1 MKLDIKEL
9 NMMKQ
14 QEVQIYGN
22 RLELSGGEK
31 VKKEITGVMIY
42 YYKVCKR
49 KLWYFYNEIQ
59 MEQGN
64 ESVEIGKA
72 IDEETYRR
80 DKKHINIDNI
90 INIDFIRSKGILH
103 EVKKS
108 NKIEEASILQV
119 KYYLY
124 FLNKRGIENIKGKI
138 DYPLLKQ
145 NIDVELT
152 REDVTIIEGILDDIQ
167 NIVKSSNP
175 PNLEK
180 KRICKACAYYDLCF
194 I

>member
-1 MKLDIKEL
+1 MQKD
-9 NMMKQ
+9 
-14 QEVQIYGN
+14 
-22 RLELSGGEK
+22 
-31 VKKEITGVMIY
+31 ITGVMVY
-42 YYKVCKR
+42 YYEVCKR

-64 ESVEIGKA
+64 EAVAIGKT
-72 IDEETYRR
+72 IDEETYKR

-124 FLNKRGIENIKGKI
+124 FLQKRGVDNIKAQI
-138 DYPLLKQ
+138 DYPLLKK
-145 NIDVELT
+145 NIEVELT
-152 REDVTIIEGILDDIQ
+152 ELDIKNIEEILDDIKVIVEK
-167 NIVKSSNP
+167 NIP
-175 PNLEK
+175 PELEK
-180 KRICKACAYYDLCF
+180 KRICKSCAYYDLCF

>member
-1 MKLDIKEL
+1 M
-9 NMMKQ
+9 
-14 QEVQIYGN
+14 
-22 RLELSGGEK
+22 
-31 VKKEITGVMIY
+31 KKEITGVMVY
-42 YYKVCKR
+42 YHQVCKR

-64 ESVEIGKA
+64 ENVEIGK
-72 IDEETYRR
+72 ILDEETYKR

-90 INIDFIRSKGILH
+90 INIDFIRSKGVLH

-108 NKIEEASILQV
+108 KKIEEASILQV

-124 FLNKRGIENIKGKI
+124 FLNKRGVTDIKGKI

-145 NIDVELT
+145 SVDIELSKEDIT
-152 REDVTIIEGILDDIQ
+152 MIEDVLKDI
-167 NIVKSSNP
+167 NVIVNKTNP
-175 PNLEK
+175 PILEK
-180 KRICKACAYYDLCF
+180 KRICRSCAYYDLCF

>member
-1 MKLDIKEL
+1 M
-9 NMMKQ
+9 N
-14 QEVQIYGN
+14 
-22 RLELSGGEK
+22 
-31 VKKEITGVMIY
+31 KEITGVMIY
-42 YYKVCKR
+42 YYEVCKR

-64 ESVEIGKA
+64 ENVEIGKT

-80 DKKHINIDNI
+80 EKKHINIDNI
-90 INIDFIRSKGILH
+90 INIDFIKSKGILH

-108 NKIEEASILQV
+108 NKIEDASILQV

-124 FLNKRGIENIKGKI
+124 FLKKKGVENIKAKI

-145 NIDVELT
+145 SIDVELT
-152 REDVTIIEGILDDIQ
+152 DED
-167 NIVKSSNP
+167 NIVIEDILLDLQKITSLKNP
-175 PNLEK
+175 PYLDK
-180 KRICKACAYYDLCF
+180 KRICKACAYHDLCF

>member
-1 MKLDIKEL
+1 M
-9 NMMKQ
+9 Q
-14 QEVQIYGN
+14 
-22 RLELSGGEK
+22 
-31 VKKEITGVMIY
+31 KEITGVMIY
-42 YYKVCKR
+42 YYEVCKR

-64 ESVEIGKA
+64 ENVEIGKA

-90 INIDFIRSKGILH
+90 INIDFIRSRGILH

-124 FLNKRGIENIKGKI
+124 FLKKKGVEDIKGKI

-145 NIDVELT
+145 SIDIDLT
-152 REDVTIIEGILDDIQ
+152 DEDIVMIEEILEDIQ
-167 NIVKSSNP
+167 KIVSLKNP
-175 PNLEK
+175 PSLEK
-180 KRICKACAYYDLCF
+180 KRICKSCAYYDLCF

>member
-1 MKLDIKEL
+1 M
-9 NMMKQ
+9 
-14 QEVQIYGN
+14 
-22 RLELSGGEK
+22 
-31 VKKEITGVMIY
+31 KKEITGVMIY
-42 YYKVCKR
+42 YYEVCKR

-64 ESVEIGKA
+64 ENVAIGKT
-72 IDEETYRR
+72 IDEETYKR
-80 DKKHINIDNI
+80 DEKHINIDNI

-108 NKIEEASILQV
+108 KKIEEASVLQV

-124 FLNKRGIENIKGKI
+124 FLKKKGVDNIKAKI

-145 NIDVELT
+145 SIDVNIT
-152 REDVTIIEGILDDIQ
+152 DEDIISIENILVDIQ
-167 NIVKSSNP
+167 NIVTSSKP
-175 PNLEK
+175 PELEK

>member
-1 MKLDIKEL
+1 M
-9 NMMKQ
+9 
-14 QEVQIYGN
+14 
-22 RLELSGGEK
+22 R
-31 VKKEITGVMIY
+31 KEITGVMVY
-42 YYKVCKR
+42 YYQVCKR

-59 MEQGN
+59 MEQGS
-64 ESVEIGKA
+64 ESVAIGKT
-72 IDEETYRR
+72 IDEETYKR

-124 FLNKRGIENIKGKI
+124 FLQKRGVCNIKAQI
-138 DYPLLKQ
+138 DYPLLKKNVEVDLTEEDIKEIEKILR
-145 NIDVELT
+145 NIDIIVEKDT
-152 REDVTIIEGILDDIQ
+152 
-167 NIVKSSNP
+167 P
-175 PNLEK
+175 PSLEK
-180 KRICKACAYYDLCF
+180 KGICKSCAYYDLCF

>member
-1 MKLDIKEL
+1 MQKD
-9 NMMKQ
+9 
-14 QEVQIYGN
+14 
-22 RLELSGGEK
+22 
-31 VKKEITGVMIY
+31 ITGVMVY
-42 YYKVCKR
+42 YYEVCKR

-64 ESVEIGKA
+64 EAVAIGKT
-72 IDEETYRR
+72 IDEETYKR

-90 INIDFIRSKGILH
+90 INIDFIRSKGVLH

-124 FLNKRGIENIKGKI
+124 FLQKRGVDNIKAQI
-138 DYPLLKQ
+138 DYPLLKK
-145 NIDVELT
+145 NIEVELT
-152 REDVTIIEGILDDIQ
+152 ELDIKNIEQILNDIKVIVEK
-167 NIVKSSNP
+167 NIP
-175 PNLEK
+175 PELDKN
-180 KRICKACAYYDLCF
+180 RICKSCAYYDLCF

>member
-1 MKLDIKEL
+1 
-9 NMMKQ
+9 
-14 QEVQIYGN
+14 
-22 RLELSGGEK
+22 
-31 VKKEITGVMIY
+31 MIY
-42 YYKVCKR
+42 YYEVCKR

-64 ESVEIGKA
+64 ESVAIGKVL
-72 IDEETYRR
+72 DEETYKR

-108 NKIEEASILQV
+108 NKIENASILQV

-124 FLNKRGIENIKGKI
+124 FLKQRGVGDIKGKI

-145 NIDVELT
+145 TVDVELSN
-152 REDVTIIEGILDDIQ
+152 EDILSIENTLKDLEI
-167 NIVKSSNP
+167 IVKSNEP
-175 PNLEK
+175 PELEK
-180 KRICKACAYYDLCF
+180 KRICKSCAYHDLCF

>member
-1 MKLDIKEL
+1 MKKD
-9 NMMKQ
+9 
-14 QEVQIYGN
+14 
-22 RLELSGGEK
+22 
-31 VKKEITGVMIY
+31 ITGVMVY
-42 YYKVCKR
+42 YYEVCKR

-64 ESVEIGKA
+64 ENVEIGKVL
-72 IDEETYRR
+72 DEETYKR

-90 INIDFIRSKGILH
+90 INIDFIRSKGVLH

-108 NKIEEASILQV
+108 KKIEEASILQV

-124 FLNKRGIENIKGKI
+124 FLSKRGVTNIKGKI

-145 NIDVELT
+145 SVDIELNKEDITMIDEILKDINIIVNKT
-152 REDVTIIEGILDDIQ
+152 HPPVLDK
-167 NIVKSSNP
+167 KS
-175 PNLEK
+175 
-180 KRICKACAYYDLCF
+180 ICKSCAYYDLCF

>member
-1 MKLDIKEL
+1 MQKD
-9 NMMKQ
+9 
-14 QEVQIYGN
+14 
-22 RLELSGGEK
+22 
-31 VKKEITGVMIY
+31 ITGVMVY
-42 YYKVCKR
+42 YYEVCKR

-59 MEQGN
+59 MEQVS
-64 ESVEIGKA
+64 EAVAIGKT
-72 IDEETYRR
+72 IDEETYKR

-124 FLNKRGIENIKGKI
+124 FLHKRGVDNIKAQI
-138 DYPLLKQ
+138 DYPLLKKTLESKLTQ
-145 NIDVELT
+145 EDIINLEEILTNIKVIVEK
-152 REDVTIIEGILDDIQ
+152 DI
-167 NIVKSSNP
+167 P
-175 PNLEK
+175 PELEK
-180 KRICKACAYYDLCF
+180 KRICKSCAYYDLCF

>member
-1 MKLDIKEL
+1 M
-9 NMMKQ
+9 
-14 QEVQIYGN
+14 
-22 RLELSGGEK
+22 
-31 VKKEITGVMIY
+31 KKEITGVMVY
-42 YYKVCKR
+42 YHQVCKR

-64 ESVEIGKA
+64 ENVAIGK
-72 IDEETYRR
+72 ILDEETYKR

-90 INIDFIRSKGILH
+90 INIDFIRSKGVLH

-108 NKIEEASILQV
+108 KKIEEASILQV

-124 FLNKRGIENIKGKI
+124 FLNKRGVTDIKGKI

-145 NIDVELT
+145 SVDIELSKEDMT
-152 REDVTIIEGILDDIQ
+152 MIEDVLKDI
-167 NIVKSSNP
+167 NVIVNKTNP
-175 PNLEK
+175 PILEK
-180 KRICKACAYYDLCF
+180 KRICRSCAYYDLCF

>member
-1 MKLDIKEL
+1 MQKD
-9 NMMKQ
+9 
-14 QEVQIYGN
+14 
-22 RLELSGGEK
+22 
-31 VKKEITGVMIY
+31 ITGVMVY
-42 YYKVCKR
+42 YYEVCKR

-64 ESVEIGKA
+64 EAVAIGKT
-72 IDEETYRR
+72 IDEETYKR

-124 FLNKRGIENIKGKI
+124 FLQKRGVDNIKAQI
-138 DYPLLKQ
+138 DYPLLKK
-145 NIDVELT
+145 NIEVELT
-152 REDVTIIEGILDDIQ
+152 ELDIKNIEEILDDIKVIVEK
-167 NIVKSSNP
+167 NIP
-175 PNLEK
+175 PELDK
-180 KRICKACAYYDLCF
+180 KRICKSCAYYDLCF